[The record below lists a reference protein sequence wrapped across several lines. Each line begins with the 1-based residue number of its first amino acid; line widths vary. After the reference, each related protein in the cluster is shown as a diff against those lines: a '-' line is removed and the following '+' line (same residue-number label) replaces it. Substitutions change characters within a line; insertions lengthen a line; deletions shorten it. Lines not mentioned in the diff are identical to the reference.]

1 LTRRLRHLTR
11 AELTEAQRAVHDAIV
26 GGKRAREQ
34 AATSLVEDDGSLRG
48 PFNAMLHAPDIGDR
62 LQSVGA
68 AIRYESSLPDRLR
81 ELATLRVAHDRGSR
95 FEIWIHTELAIAAG
109 VTDDELELL
118 ADGRLPATLTSSEE
132 AAMQVV
138 DTVLGSGRI
147 GQENYERWR
156 DALDEQALVE
166 LTVLAGYY
174 QLLDMLMRLFDVG

>member
-26 GGKRAREQ
+26 GGKRSREQ
-34 AATSLVEDDGSLRG
+34 AATSLVEDGSLRG

-68 AIRYESSLPDRLR
+68 AIRYESSLQDRLR
-81 ELATLRVAHDRGSR
+81 ELATLRVAHNRGSR
-95 FEIWIHTELAIAAG
+95 FEIWIHSELAIAAG
-109 VTDDELELL
+109 VTADELELL
-118 ADGRLPATLTSSEE
+118 AHGRLPATLTSSEE

-147 GQENYERWR
+147 GQEKYERWR